1 MYQLTQPLFA
11 LLRTLVMYG
20 AGPTLFANKRKK
32 PISRK
37 KLTVLSLLYTFLV
50 WLIFSLL
57 RMLLL
62 DLEPASTTAAALWC
76 GIFLRRSVHILWE
89 RGLLK

>member
-1 MYQLTQPLFA
+1 MYQITQPLFA
-11 LLRTLVMYG
+11 VLRTLVLYG
-20 AGPTLFANKRKK
+20 AGPILFANKRKK

-37 KLTVLSLLYTFLV
+37 KLITLSILYTFLV

-62 DLEPASTTAAALWC
+62 DLEPASTTAAALWG
-76 GIFLRRSVHILWE
+76 GIFLRRSVRILWE
-89 RGLLK
+89 RNLLK